1 MSETVA
7 VLGAGGT
14 MGSAMARNL
23 LGAGFAVRAWNRT
36 AERAKPLEADGAVL
50 AATPAEA
57 ALGASFVLTMLRD
70 GEAVIAAMDGPDG
83 ALRSMTPTSGWLQMS
98 TIGEAATARCAELAQ
113 EHAVA
118 FLDAP
123 VLGTKEPA
131 QRGELVI
138 LASGA
143 QEEALRRRVAPLF
156 DALGKKT
163 LWLGEAGEGTRL
175 KLVTNAWVLT
185 VAEGTAEAIAF
196 AEGLGLDPRLLLDA
210 VEGGPLDLPYLRIKA
225 EAIMTRDFKP
235 SFKLALAAK
244 DAGLM
249 EESAQ
254 GRGLDLPLI
263 AAIRRRLMEAAA
275 EHGEEDVIASYLA
288 SARATGDSGARSGS

>member
-23 LGAGFAVRAWNRT
+23 LGAGIAVRVWDRT
-36 AERAKPLEADGAVL
+36 LERAEPLEADGAVL
-50 AATPAEA
+50 AATAAEA
-57 ALGASFVLTMLRD
+57 AAGASFVLTMLRD
-70 GEAVIAAMDGPDG
+70 GEAVIAVMDGPDG
-83 ALRSMTPTSGWLQMS
+83 ALRSMTPSSGWLQTS
-98 TIGEAATARCAELAQ
+98 TIGESATGRCAELAH
-113 EHAVA
+113 ERAVA
-118 FLDAP
+118 FVDAP

-131 QRGELVI
+131 EKGELVV
-138 LASGA
+138 LAAGA
-143 QEEALRRRVAPLF
+143 QDEDLRRRVAPLF
-156 DALGKKT
+156 DAIGKRT

-196 AEGLGLDPRLLLDA
+196 AEGLGLDPGLLLEA
-210 VEGGPLDLPYLRIKA
+210 VEGGPLDLPYLRSKA
-225 EAIMTRDFKP
+225 RAVMARDFKP

-244 DAGLM
+244 DAALM
-249 EESAQ
+249 EESAR

-263 AAIRRRLMEAAA
+263 VAIRERLAQAAA
-275 EHGEEDVIASYLA
+275 EHGDQDLIASYLA
-288 SARATGDSGARSGS
+288 ARQD

>member
-1 MSETVA
+1 
-7 VLGAGGT
+7 
-14 MGSAMARNL
+14 MARNL
-23 LGAGFAVRAWNRT
+23 LRAGVAVRAWNRT

-57 ALGASFVLTMLRD
+57 AAGASFVLTMLRD
-70 GEAVIAAMDGPDG
+70 GEAVIAAMGGPEG
-83 ALRSMTPTSGWLQMS
+83 ALRSMTPSSGWLQMS
-98 TIGEAATARCAELAQ
+98 TIGEAATARCAELAH

-118 FLDAP
+118 FVDAP

-131 QRGELVI
+131 ERGELVI

-143 QEEALRRRVAPLF
+143 QDEALRRRTAPVF
-156 DALGKKT
+156 DVLGKKT

-185 VAEGTAEAIAF
+185 VAEGTAEAIAL

-225 EAIMTRDFKP
+225 KAIMTRDFKP

-244 DAGLM
+244 DAALM

-263 AAIRRRLMEAAA
+263 AAIRDRLAEATAD
-275 EHGEEDVIASYLA
+275 HGEEDVIASYLA
-288 SARATGDSGARSGS
+288 SAGAKADSGARAAS